1 MNTSK
6 ISNSQVLLTILLTSK
21 QTILSTQQD
30 KQHTTL
36 DALASKTKASWHL
49 TKDDSLLN
57 SLLLNA
63 QNKVA

>member
-36 DALASKTKASWHL
+36 DALASKTKAS
-49 TKDDSLLN
+49 
-57 SLLLNA
+57 
-63 QNKVA
+63 